1 MKLLAFET
9 ATEAC
14 SVALWIDGDVR
25 ERFEVAPRRHAELAL
40 PWAEQLLAEAGVAK
54 SQLDAVAV
62 GRGPG
67 AFTGVRLAVALAQ
80 GIALALDRP
89 VVAVS
94 TLLVLAARARGEKGS
109 ESLSEPAFSEAAEK
123 GSESFSTR
131 ATSGLEDSS
140 VENDSDPFS
149 LCSPSRILA
158 AIDARMGEVYAGA
171 FARRGDD
178 IAALSPETV
187 SAAGAVVLPDTVGG
201 WRGVGTGFAASEGLL
216 ARHLQSQLRHVD
228 DTALP
233 HAADLAQLAVAAH
246 SRGEGLAPE
255 RVEPAYLRNQVALTL
270 AEQQA
275 RR

>member
-14 SVALWIDGDVR
+14 SVALWIDGAVR

-40 PWAEQLLAEAGVAK
+40 PWAEALLAEAGLAK
-54 SQLDAVAV
+54 AQLDAVAV

-89 VVAVS
+89 VVAIS
-94 TLLVLAARARGEKGS
+94 TLQVLAAGAERGAEKGS
-109 ESLSEPAFSEAAEK
+109 AEK
-123 GSESFSTR
+123 GSESFSKR
-131 ATSGLEDSS
+131 LRSGSGAS
-140 VENDSDPFS
+140 RMENDSDPFS
-149 LCSPSRILA
+149 ADPFSPSRILA

-171 FARRGDD
+171 FVLEDGGPV
-178 IAALSPETV
+178 AASPETV
-187 SAAGAVVLPDTVGG
+187 ASPGTLELPGDDGD
-201 WRGVGTGFAASEGLL
+201 WQGVGTGFAAVDGLL
-216 ARHLQSQLRHVD
+216 ATRLQPRLARVD
-228 DTALP
+228 ASALP
-233 HAADLAQLAVAAH
+233 HAADLARLAVAAYD
-246 SRGEGLAPE
+246 RGEALPPE

-275 RR
+275 KRSGG